1 MWPAS
6 DSLLARR
13 YQLDDRIA
21 AGGFG
26 EVWRGRDTVLAR
38 LVAIKLLHPGHS
50 AHPEMLE
57 RFRAEARNAG
67 ALGHENIAR
76 VYDYGE
82 PDPRHPPFLVMEFVD
97 GPSLAAVLAGG
108 PLSPARTLD
117 IVAQT
122 AAGLHAAHLAGV
134 VHRDIKPG
142 NLLLA
147 PGSQVKITD
156 FGISHSIGSAP
167 VTSTGM
173 LLGTA
178 GYLAPEQ
185 VAGSRATSKS
195 DLYSLGVVAYE
206 CLAGAPPFAGP
217 QLEVA
222 LAHRDRPLPPLPDT
236 VPVAVAALVDQLTA
250 KDPAQRPESA
260 GVVASQAAW
269 LRDRMAGA
277 GHQLDG
283 LPAAPVAAPSWTTPG
298 LAAAGSWSPDRAPAD
313 QTPGAPPGGSPT
325 LVGAA
330 PGPLSGPDEPAPGLQ
345 RGGRRAGR
353 IAALAAAAVVVAVT
367 GWVLAGWLGAAR
379 QPPAAGP
386 GRSAPSLSTA
396 KMVHVRTD
404 ALIGRPV
411 TAVTRQL
418 HELGLVVQVRWQPS
432 AQQAPGMVVS
442 VLPGG
447 WVRSGSTVAVTGALR
462 TAAST
467 AKGAAHGHGTGH
479 GHGKG
484 HGRGPGRGTAAGP
497 GSSPGP
503 GPSSPPSPSAGA
515 TTPAGASP
523 PATPSPSAPPTNQ
536 PTPDPSPTTSTAAGG
551 NSSR

>member
-6 DSLLARR
+6 DFLLARR

-26 EVWRGRDTVLAR
+26 EVWRGSDTVLAR

-50 AHPEMLE
+50 AQPETLE

-82 PDPRHPPFLVMEFVD
+82 PDAQHPPFLVMEFVD

-117 IVAQT
+117 IVAQA

-147 PGSQVKITD
+147 PGGQVKITD

-178 GYLAPEQ
+178 GYLAPER
-185 VAGSRATSKS
+185 VAGSRATAKS

-206 CLAGAPPFAGP
+206 CLAGAPPFAGT

-236 VPVAVAALVDQLTA
+236 VPAAVAALVGQLTA
-250 KDPAQRPESA
+250 KDPAQRPERA
-260 GVVASQAAW
+260 GVVASQAAR
-269 LRDRMAGA
+269 LRDQMAAA
-277 GHQLDG
+277 GHQVDG
-283 LPAAPVAAPSWTTPG
+283 WPAAPVAAPPGTTPG
-298 LAAAGSWSPDRAPAD
+298 LAAAGSWPPEQAAGDS
-313 QTPGAPPGGSPT
+313 TPGAPGGGEPDPG
-325 LVGAA
+325 
-330 PGPLSGPDEPAPGLQ
+330 
-345 RGGRRAGR
+345 
-353 IAALAAAAVVVAVT
+353 
-367 GWVLAGWLGAAR
+367 
-379 QPPAAGP
+379 
-386 GRSAPSLSTA
+386 
-396 KMVHVRTD
+396 
-404 ALIGRPV
+404 
-411 TAVTRQL
+411 
-418 HELGLVVQVRWQPS
+418 
-432 AQQAPGMVVS
+432 
-442 VLPGG
+442 
-447 WVRSGSTVAVTGALR
+447 
-462 TAAST
+462 
-467 AKGAAHGHGTGH
+467 
-479 GHGKG
+479 
-484 HGRGPGRGTAAGP
+484 GRGPR
-497 GSSPGP
+497 
-503 GPSSPPSPSAGA
+503 
-515 TTPAGASP
+515 PAV
-523 PATPSPSAPPTNQ
+523 
-536 PTPDPSPTTSTAAGG
+536 
-551 NSSR
+551 RCR